1 VVAEWEVYAKEG
13 SANLGR
19 RWSTYAES
27 EAKRTIELGPEQD
40 DRDEKSGKTKFRSL
54 VHTGEVTPTRPDYDP
69 RLYMA
74 AETTYLAWVR
84 TGIALMGF
92 GFVVARFG
100 LFLREMTMVHPMPPQ
115 HYSFSM
121 PIGVALISSGVIVNI
136 VAGFR
141 HARYVRAL
149 DRGDFPSAFGS
160 TFAYLL
166 GALLALIGL
175 IMSIYLMRI

>member
-1 VVAEWEVYAKEG
+1 
-13 SANLGR
+13 
-19 RWSTYAES
+19 
-27 EAKRTIELGPEQD
+27 
-40 DRDEKSGKTKFRSL
+40 
-54 VHTGEVTPTRPDYDP
+54 
-69 RLYMA
+69 MA
-74 AETTYLAWVR
+74 AERTYLAWVR

-100 LFLREMTMVHPMPPQ
+100 LFLREMAAVNPVPQ
-115 HYSFSM
+115 QHTGFSM
-121 PIGVALISSGVIVNI
+121 PIGVALITIGMIVNI
-136 VAGFR
+136 VAGVR

-175 IMSIYLMRI
+175 IMSIYLARL